1 MWIDARG
8 SEVLDEPECRRLLAV
23 AAERGR
29 YARIGVSTE
38 GAPVVVPVDFALD
51 GRDIVVILGHGF
63 IGRSVPDSLVAVEV
77 DGIDDGTRAW
87 SVLVRGFAERMPDGG
102 QGLTGPRLPSPRV
115 AEPGDVVVRIRSD
128 VVTGRRFPP
137 SSPGAHG
144 P

>member
-23 AAERGR
+23 AAERGW
-29 YARIGVSTE
+29 YARVGVATD

-51 GRDIVVILGHGF
+51 GREVVVILGHGF
-63 IGRSVPDSLVAVEV
+63 VGRSVPDSLVAIEV
-77 DGIDDGTRAW
+77 DGIDDDGRAW
-87 SVLVRGFAERMPDGG
+87 SVLVRGFAERMPDDRE
-102 QGLTGPRLPSPRV
+102 GLAGARLPSPRV
-115 AEPGDVVVRIRSD
+115 ARPGDVVVRIRSD

-137 SSPGAHG
+137 GPPGAHG